1 LGANA
6 PIPTRAVLGLNDI
19 LGLPSAAGTLA
30 AGDLVF
36 APNEISAVLT
46 ALNEGGIIKLQN
58 NPVLITEDNEAA
70 SIAVID
76 RIPIITTES
85 TQNSSGGNPTVTEE
99 VRYKID
105 EEDST
110 DPETTREIGTTIFVT
125 PTLLPDG
132 TIRLDMRPRAA
143 SVTRLVESAST
154 GNSYPEVRES
164 TLTTIARIPDG
175 HSLIVGGF
183 FQEAEIQNENKVPLL
198 GDIPLVSFFFKS
210 KSTSKE
216 QSSLLFVV
224 TPSSY
229 SPENHA
235 SHHRTHNRVEGNL
248 QIRDKETTFADPNN
262 YDLEKSNLRRTWNN
276 IKKES
281 GLPLKQNAN
290 SNGTNK
296 PYRVRR

>member
-1 LGANA
+1 
-6 PIPTRAVLGLNDI
+6 VGLNSV
-19 LGLPSAAGTLA
+19 LGLPSDSISPLS

-36 APNEISAVLT
+36 SPNNISAVLT
-46 ALNEGGIIKLQN
+46 ALNDGGIIKLQN
-58 NPVLITEDNEAA
+58 NPVIITEDNEAA
-70 SIAVID
+70 SISIIE

-132 TIRLDMRPRAA
+132 TIRLSMRPRAA
-143 SVTRLVESAST
+143 SVTRMVESPAT
-154 GNSYPEVRES
+154 GNLYPEVQES

-175 HSLIVGGF
+175 HSLVVGGF
-183 FQEAEIQNENKVPLL
+183 FQESEVENENKVPLL
-198 GDIPLVSFFFKS
+198 GDIPGLNFFFKS
-210 KSTSKE
+210 KTTSKE

-235 SHHRTHNRVEGNL
+235 SHHRAHNRVESNL
-248 QIRDKETTFADPNN
+248 QVKDRETTFDDPANS
-262 YDLEKSNLRRTWNN
+262 EIFKPNLQNTWNN
-276 IKKES
+276 IKKDTGVNS
-281 GLPLKQNAN
+281 SSQNGN
-290 SNGTNK
+290 NK
-296 PYRVRR
+296 RYRVRR